1 MKTEKLS
8 FMESLAKEA
17 YEVKAVSNDRSM
29 ENAPFFKEKMKK
41 ARKILS
47 VSGLPKV
54 H

>member
-1 MKTEKLS
+1 MKTEKLTL
-8 FMESLAKEA
+8 MESLAKES
-17 YEVKAVSNDRSM
+17 YEVRVSNDRSM

-41 ARKILS
+41 AKKILS